1 MQNPPRARPAPKAGL
16 VRYPARLD
24 PYMRPVLNLPV
35 QSGSKY
41 AFKAPRLYLI
51 TTALRRKLELTLA
64 IFFSHSFVTI
74 SGCFHV
80 DSATLFALAPKLAPR
95 FQSQRKDWPGAGVSS
110 LLSLACVAQRETKY
124 ALKSSCEERRGSAT
138 AGLWQDPAIRMQ
150 LLAGFPQTET
160 LRAAFGQP
168 SEENGDPE
176 DYIKRT

>member
-16 VRYPARLD
+16 ARYPARLD

-64 IFFSHSFVTI
+64 IFFSHSFVTM

-80 DSATLFALAPKLAPR
+80 DSAT
-95 FQSQRKDWPGAGVSS
+95 
-110 LLSLACVAQRETKY
+110 LACVAQRETKY

-138 AGLWQDPAIRMQ
+138 AGLWQDSAIKAK
-150 LLAGFPQTET
+150 LLSGF
-160 LRAAFGQP
+160 LRRRRYAR
-168 SEENGDPE
+168 
-176 DYIKRT
+176 YIKTFSGRTMRLFMVSWRLRPEHFLICRNQPF

>member
-1 MQNPPRARPAPKAGL
+1 
-16 VRYPARLD
+16 
-24 PYMRPVLNLPV
+24 MRPVLNLPV

-51 TTALRRKLELTLA
+51 TAALRRKLGLTLA

-80 DSATLFALAPKLAPR
+80 DSAT
-95 FQSQRKDWPGAGVSS
+95 
-110 LLSLACVAQRETKY
+110 LACVAQRETKY